1 MNDTK
6 FLVIDTETTNSID
19 DPFAYDVGF
28 AVVDGA
34 GKIYETHSY
43 VVADIFLDKD
53 LMASAYFADK
63 IPQYWEDIKSGKR
76 ILRRFKTIKSILRD
90 VVAQYGIRYVVAHNA
105 SFDYRSLNYTQR
117 LLTSSKYRYF
127 LPWGV
132 EIWDTLK
139 MARECLGKNEQYR
152 QFCLDNGYT
161 YGKEEKPQL
170 RFTAEIVYRFLTGNL
185 DFVEEHTGLE
195 DVLIE
200 KDILAFCL
208 ANGVT
213 NGALW
218 GVNPTWRP
226 GKIFFGKGIDK
237 LKFMCYN

>member
-1 MNDTK
+1 MIDNETL
-6 FLVIDTETTNSID
+6 FLVVDTETTNSID

-28 AVVDGA
+28 AVVNATGEVLEA
-34 GKIYETHSY
+34 HSY

-127 LPWGV
+127 FPWGV

-139 MARECLGKNEQYR
+139 MARQTLKTNENYR
-152 QFCLDNGYT
+152 QFCIDNGFT
-161 YGKEEKPQL
+161 YGKEDKPQL
-170 RFTAEIVYRFLTGNL
+170 RFTAEIIHRFLTGNL

-200 KDILAFCL
+200 KDILAYCL

-213 NGALW
+213 DGALW
-218 GVNPTWRP
+218 
-226 GKIFFGKGIDK
+226 D
-237 LKFMCYN
+237 

>member
-1 MNDTK
+1 MIDNETL

-28 AVVDGA
+28 AVVKATG
-34 GKIYETHSY
+34 EVLESHSY
-43 VVADIFLDKD
+43 VVADIFLDTD
-53 LMASAYFADK
+53 LMESAYFKDK
-63 IPQYWEDIKSGKR
+63 IPLYWADIQSGKR

-117 LLTSSKYRYF
+117 LLTSSKWRYF

-132 EIWDTLK
+132 QMWDTLK
-139 MARECLGKNEQYR
+139 MARECLGKNEEYR
-152 QFCLDNGYT
+152 QFCIDNGYT

-170 RFTAEIVYRFLTGNL
+170 RFTAEIIHRFLTGNL

-200 KDILAFCL
+200 KDILAYCL
-208 ANGVT
+208 ANGVES
-213 NGALW
+213 GKLW
-218 GVNPTWRP
+218 E
-226 GKIFFGKGIDK
+226 
-237 LKFMCYN
+237 

>member
-1 MNDTK
+1 MIDNETL
-6 FLVIDTETTNSID
+6 FLVVDTETTNTID

-28 AVVDGA
+28 AVVKATGEVLEA
-34 GKIYETHSY
+34 HSY

-139 MARECLGKNEQYR
+139 MARECLGKDEQYR

-170 RFTAEIVYRFLTGNL
+170 RYTAEIVYRFLTGNL

-218 GVNPTWRP
+218 G
-226 GKIFFGKGIDK
+226 
-237 LKFMCYN
+237 

>member
-1 MNDTK
+1 MIDNETL

-28 AVVDGA
+28 AVVRANGEVL
-34 GKIYETHSY
+34 ETHSY

-63 IPQYWEDIKSGKR
+63 IPQYWEEIKSGKR
-76 ILRRFKTIKSILRD
+76 ILRRYKTIKSILRD

-132 EIWDTLK
+132 QMWDTLK
-139 MARECLGKNEQYR
+139 MARECLGKNEEYR
-152 QFCLDNGYT
+152 QFCIDNGYT
-161 YGKEEKPQL
+161 YGKEENPQL
-170 RFTAEIVYRFLTGNL
+170 RFTAEIIYRFLTGNL
-185 DFVEEHTGLE
+185 DFMEEHTGLE

-200 KDILAFCL
+200 KDILVYCI
-208 ANGVT
+208 ANGVVD
-213 NGALW
+213 GALW
-218 GVNPTWRP
+218 G
-226 GKIFFGKGIDK
+226 
-237 LKFMCYN
+237 

>member
-1 MNDTK
+1 MNTETK

-19 DPFAYDVGF
+19 DPFCYDIGF
-28 AVVDGA
+28 AVVDA
-34 GKIYETHSY
+34 TGKTYETHSY
-43 VVADIFLDKD
+43 VVADIFLDNE

-90 VVAQYGIRYVVAHNA
+90 VVTQYGIRYVVAHNA

-139 MARECLGKNEQYR
+139 MARQVLGKDETYK
-152 QFCLDNGYT
+152 QFCVDNGFT
-161 YGKEEKPQL
+161 YGKEDKPQY
-170 RFTAEIVYRFLTGNL
+170 RFTAEIIHRFLTGNL

-200 KDILAFCL
+200 KDILAYCL
-208 ANGVT
+208 ANGAET
-213 NGALW
+213 GKLW
-218 GVNPTWRP
+218 E
-226 GKIFFGKGIDK
+226 
-237 LKFMCYN
+237 

>member
-1 MNDTK
+1 MKEVMNMNTETK

-19 DPFAYDVGF
+19 DPFCYDIGF
-28 AVVDGA
+28 AVVDA
-34 GKIYETHSY
+34 TGKTYETHSY
-43 VVADIFLDKD
+43 VVADIFLDNE

-90 VVAQYGIRYVVAHNA
+90 VVTQYGIRYVVAHNA

-139 MARECLGKNEQYR
+139 MARQVLGKDEVSRGKPDPEGIFLLSEQLGVA
-152 QFCLDNGYT
+152 LDDIIYVGDSYT
-161 YGKEEKPQL
+161 DQQAASAAGVDFGAVCTGAVSAENFAKNK
-170 RFTAEIVYRFLTGNL
+170 TAGIYP
-185 DFVEEHTGLE
+185 DF
-195 DVLIE
+195 
-200 KDILAFCL
+200 
-208 ANGVT
+208 
-213 NGALW
+213 GALC
-218 GVNPTWRP
+218 RDLCCEL
-226 GKIFFGKGIDK
+226 DK
-237 LKFMCYN
+237 

>member
-1 MNDTK
+1 MKEVMTMNDTK

-19 DPFAYDVGF
+19 DPFCYDVGF
-28 AVVDGA
+28 AVVDGT

-43 VVADIFLDKD
+43 VVADIFLDNEM
-53 LMASAYFADK
+53 MASAYFAEK

-76 ILRRFKTIKSILRD
+76 ILRRFKTIKAILRD
-90 VVAQYGIRYVVAHNA
+90 VVQQYGIKYIVAHNA

-127 LPWGV
+127 FPWGV

-139 MARECLGKNEQYR
+139 MARQTLKTNENYR
-152 QFCLDNGYT
+152 QFCIDNGFT
-161 YGKEEKPQL
+161 YGKEDKPQL
-170 RFTAEIVYRFLTGNL
+170 RFTAEIIHRFLTGNL

-200 KDILAFCL
+200 KDILTYCL
-208 ANGVT
+208 ANGVET
-213 NGALW
+213 GKLW
-218 GVNPTWRP
+218 E
-226 GKIFFGKGIDK
+226 
-237 LKFMCYN
+237 

>member
-1 MNDTK
+1 MKEVMTMNDTK

-19 DPFAYDVGF
+19 DPFCYDVGF
-28 AVVDGA
+28 AVVDGT

-43 VVADIFLDKD
+43 VVADIFLDNEM
-53 LMASAYFADK
+53 MASAYFAEK

-76 ILRRFKTIKSILRD
+76 ILRRFKTIKAILRD
-90 VVAQYGIRYVVAHNA
+90 VVQQYGIKYIVAHNA

-127 LPWGV
+127 FPWGV

-139 MARECLGKNEQYR
+139 MARQTLKTNENYR
-152 QFCLDNGYT
+152 QFCIDNGFT
-161 YGKEEKPQL
+161 YGKEDKPQL
-170 RFTAEIVYRFLTGNL
+170 RFTAEIIHRFLTGNL

-200 KDILAFCL
+200 KDILAYCL
-208 ANGVT
+208 ANGVET
-213 NGALW
+213 GKLW
-218 GVNPTWRP
+218 E
-226 GKIFFGKGIDK
+226 
-237 LKFMCYN
+237 